1 MYQYKITKKG
11 WAIIVILIIIIF
23 IMAIF
28 AFKKKL
34 NLVADKPVVPS
45 VESDAPEFK
54 SDMIDELKEEINKK
68 NIEID
73 KLKTEMEYKDT
84 QIIEMQDVIGDISCS
99 IYFLPNSSTAP
110 ETAGASL
117 DKILKAA
124 QYIEDRSIVVEGNV
138 HAPKNKEIIN
148 YGLIFSVKRAESVA
162 GLLEQMGIK
171 EDRLKII
178 GNGGS
183 NQFYYNDDRKSIDM
197 SRRVDVYF
205 E

>member
-11 WAIIVILIIIIF
+11 WAIIFILLIIIF
-23 IMAIF
+23 IMAVF
-28 AFKKKL
+28 AFRKQLSK
-34 NLVADKPVVPS
+34 VADKPAVPT
-45 VESDAPEFK
+45 VESEAPEFK
-54 SDMIDELKEEINKK
+54 NDMIDELKEELNQK
-68 NIEID
+68 NLEID
-73 KLKTEMEYKDT
+73 KLKTEMEDKDN

-110 ETAGASL
+110 ETAGATL

-124 QYIEDRSIVVEGNV
+124 QYIEGRNIVVEGNV
-138 HAPKNKEIIN
+138 HAPKNKEVIN
-148 YGLIFSVKRAESVA
+148 YGLIFSLKRAESVA

-178 GNGGS
+178 GNGGA
-183 NQFYYNDDRKSIDM
+183 NQFYYNDNRKSIDM